1 MRTII
6 DITDDQVKALD
17 EISELEGT
25 SRAALIRQAIDRML
39 VEDARRGEAAQAAF
53 GLWSYAKKDGLEI
66 EAGLR
71 RGKVAESAPQISPQM
86 TPVAAPK
93 KQVAK
98 APPAPAPEPI
108 IEDAF
113 IVAPQPEVEV
123 SPTIMPMPEA
133 PKPIQREASLSSVDP
148 LSAFFAGVKS

>member
-53 GLWSYAKKDGLEI
+53 GVWSYAQKDGLEI

-71 RGKVAESAPQISPQM
+71 RGNVVESIPQMAPQP
-86 TPVAAPK
+86 APK

-98 APPAPAPEPI
+98 PPAPPEPEPM

-113 IVAPQPEVEV
+113 VTTLQPEVEV
-123 SPTIMPMPEA
+123 APAIIPMPEA

-148 LSAFFAGVKS
+148 LSAFLAGVKS

>member
-53 GLWSYAKKDGLEI
+53 GVWSYAKKDGLEI

-71 RGKVAESAPQISPQM
+71 RGKAGELIPPI
-86 TPVAAPK
+86 TPEPAPK
-93 KQVAK
+93 KQAAKVAQ
-98 APPAPAPEPI
+98 APLPEPI

-113 IVAPQPEVEV
+113 VVTPEPEAEIT
-123 SPTIMPMPEA
+123 PTITPMPEA
-133 PKPIQREASLSSVDP
+133 PKPIQREPSLSSVDP